1 MPSFNL
7 KGVKIGKYVNT
18 SGTITYTNQVS
29 AGDAMTADIEM
40 SFAEG
45 KLFAEGG
52 LAEYLRRA
60 TGGKISLGVKYI
72 LAAAQKIMFGKT
84 DKTRTVGPA
93 SVKQVETATA
103 AGTVSTAGNA
113 SVTVTSALFDA
124 PEVVAVPVE
133 LSDDAS
139 AIALAIR
146 TALGANENVAAHYT
160 VGGSGASV
168 VLTAKVEAANDATL
182 NIAIADGTGEGASVG
197 VTTAATSANTTAGV
211 APGGTITGLLSA
223 MSDVPN
229 YVGVAFYA
237 DDMIDGVTM
246 YTCVFVYK
254 SLFSDPAM
262 KFKTYEEGNVIFNT
276 PVTTGT
282 IMPDD
287 SAGRNIIE
295 VAVASTEAL
304 AQAWVNLVLGIT

>member
-7 KGVKIGKYVNT
+7 KGVKIGKYVNS
-18 SGTITYTNQVS
+18 SGTITYTNQTS
-29 AGDAMTADIEM
+29 AGDAMTADVEM

-84 DKTRTVGPA
+84 EKTRMVGPA
-93 SVKQVETATA
+93 AVKQVETATA

-124 PEVVAVPVE
+124 AEVVDVPVE
-133 LSDDAS
+133 LDDDAS
-139 AIALAIR
+139 DIALAIR
-146 TALGANENVAAHYT
+146 TALAANANVAADYT
-160 VGGSGASV
+160 VAGTGASV
-168 VLTAKVEAANDATL
+168 VLTAKVEAANDTTL
-182 NIAIADGTGEGASVG
+182 NIAIADGSGEGASVG

-211 APGGTITGLLSA
+211 APGGTIAGLLSA

-262 KFKTYEEGNVIFNT
+262 KFKTYEEGNVTFNT

-287 SAGRNIIE
+287 STGRNIIE
-295 VAVASTEAL
+295 VAVATTEAL
-304 AQAWVNLVLGIT
+304 AQAWVNTVLGIT